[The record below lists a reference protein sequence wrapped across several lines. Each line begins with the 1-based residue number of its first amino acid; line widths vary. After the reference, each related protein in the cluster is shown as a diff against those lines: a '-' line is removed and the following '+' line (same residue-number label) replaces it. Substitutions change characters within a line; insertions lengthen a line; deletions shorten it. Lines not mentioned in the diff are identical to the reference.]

1 MIPDVVI
8 HIRLDT
14 THDWLR
20 PGDILTGS
28 FSLAGVTADEVAA
41 VELSVLWHTE
51 GKGDED
57 LAVHLFQRFS
67 ADDAERI
74 DPKHPVRFST
84 QLPLSPLSYDGVL
97 IKIRWCARVRVFL
110 QDGQE
115 VVEERPFRL
124 GRVPRP
130 EIDLPSSIN
139 VS

>member
-1 MIPDVVI
+1 MSDVVI

-14 THDWLR
+14 THDSLR
-20 PGDILTGS
+20 PGDILAGS
-28 FSLAGVTADEVAA
+28 FSLTGVTSDEIAA

-67 ADDAERI
+67 ADDAGRI
-74 DPKHPVRFST
+74 DPRHPVRFST
-84 QLPLSPLSYDGVL
+84 QLPLSPLSYDGILV
-97 IKIRWCARVRVFL
+97 KIRWCVRVRVFL

-130 EIDLPSSIN
+130 EPDNPSSAT